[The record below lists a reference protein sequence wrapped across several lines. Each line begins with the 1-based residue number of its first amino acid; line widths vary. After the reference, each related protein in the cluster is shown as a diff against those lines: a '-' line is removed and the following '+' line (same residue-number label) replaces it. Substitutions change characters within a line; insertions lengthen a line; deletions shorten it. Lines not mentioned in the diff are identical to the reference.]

1 MKKLEGKI
9 ALVTGG
15 NSGIGFAF
23 AKKFIQEGATVII
36 TARRRIKLDEAVL
49 ELGEKAT
56 GFQAD
61 VSKLDELD
69 NLYQMIKEKFG
80 HLDIIAAN
88 AGGGEMQAL
97 GEITEESYYSTYD
110 TNVKGVIFTVQK
122 ALPLLS
128 SSASIILTGSSAS
141 AGGTPAFSVYSSS
154 KSAVRNL
161 ARGWILD
168 LKGKGIRVNVLS
180 PGATETPGLVGLVP
194 AEHQDEFVESFA
206 PHIPL
211 GRVAEPKEIAAV
223 AAFLASDEAGYVNGV
238 ELFVDGGMAQI

>member
-15 NSGIGFAF
+15 NSGIGFAI
-23 AKKFIQEGATVII
+23 AKKFIQEGATVVI
-36 TARRRIKLDEAVL
+36 TARRKVQLDQAV
-49 ELGEKAT
+49 EQLGEKAI

-69 NLYQMIKEKFG
+69 NLYIVIKEKFG

-110 TNVKGVIFTVQK
+110 TNVKGVVFTVQK

-128 SSASIILTGSSAS
+128 SSASIVITGSSAS
-141 AGGTPAFSVYSSS
+141 VRGTPAFSLYSAS
-154 KSAVRNL
+154 KSAVRTL
-161 ARGWILD
+161 VRGWIVD
-168 LKGKGIRVNVLS
+168 LKGKGIRINVLS

-194 AEHQDEFVESFA
+194 PEQKEEFLSSFE
-206 PHIPL
+206 PQIPL
-211 GRVAEPKEIAAV
+211 GRVAEPKEIASV
-223 AAFLASDEAGYVNGV
+223 AAFLASNEASYVNGA
-238 ELFVDGGMAQI
+238 EIFVDGGMSQV

>member
-1 MKKLEGKI
+1 MKKLKGKI

-15 NSGIGFAF
+15 NSGIGFAI
-23 AKKFIQEGATVII
+23 AKKFIQEGASVII
-36 TARRRIKLDEAVL
+36 TARRKVKLDQAVE

-61 VSKLDELD
+61 ISKLDELD

-80 HLDIIAAN
+80 HLDIVAAN
-88 AGGGEMQAL
+88 AGGGELQAL

-122 ALPLLS
+122 ALPLMS
-128 SSASIILTGSSAS
+128 SSASIILTGSTAS

-161 ARGWILD
+161 ARSWILD
-168 LKGKGIRVNVLS
+168 LKGKGIRINVLS
-180 PGATETPGLVGLVP
+180 PGSTETPGLAGLVP
-194 AEHQDEFVESFA
+194 EAHKDEFISSFTSQV
-206 PHIPL
+206 PL
-211 GRVAEPKEIAAV
+211 GRLAEPSEIASV
-223 AAFLASDEAGYVNGV
+223 AAFLASDDASYINGA
-238 ELFVDGGMAQI
+238 ELFVDGGLAQI